1 VNNND
6 LEFQN
11 SLKQLKK
18 ANEDFKPFLGVA
30 LGPVDPGPAGT
41 LDDLRKVSIAKEKAE
56 QEFYKQAQKRAKQQ

>member
-1 VNNND
+1 MENND

-18 ANEDFKPFLGVA
+18 ANEDFNPFLGVV
-30 LGPVDPGPAGT
+30 LGSVDPGPSGT

-56 QEFYKQAQKRAKQQ
+56 QEFYKQALKRDAQL